1 MPIDLF
7 KKIFNYYSPNIVS
20 SDLMF
25 KDLDK
30 KIIKFD
36 PNDPDALLLK
46 DNVQEPKEIYSSNII
61 YLEDYL
67 Q

>member
-1 MPIDLF
+1 MKLTLT
-7 KKIFNYYSPNIVS
+7 IFTSLLICACS
-20 SDLMF
+20 SIN

-36 PNDPDALLLK
+36 PNDACALLLK
-46 DNVQEPKEIYSSNII
+46 DYVPASKEIYSSNII

-67 Q
+67 

>member
-1 MPIDLF
+1 
-7 KKIFNYYSPNIVS
+7 
-20 SDLMF
+20 MF

>member
-1 MPIDLF
+1 MSLDLF
-7 KKIFNYYSPNIVS
+7 KNILNYYSPSVVS

-36 PNDPDALLLK
+36 PNDACALLLK
-46 DNVQEPKEIYSSNII
+46 DYVPASKEIYSSNII

-67 Q
+67 